1 MPEFEPALEER
12 KVWVVWIATDDSD
25 NPVALF
31 TTEELAQT
39 FVTRSYAERY
49 ADEYSLL
56 NEDDRKELAHPNDM
70 TNEGI
75 DLYFRQ
81 FDSNYWVTEETL
93 KGPL

>member
-1 MPEFEPALEER
+1 MTMDELRLEER
-12 KVWVVWIATDDSD
+12 KIWVVWIATDDSD

-39 FVTRSYAERY
+39 FVTRSYISRY
-49 ADEYSLL
+49 QDEYDLL
-56 NEDDRKELAHPNDM
+56 NEEDRKTVAHPNDM
-70 TNEGI
+70 TNEAI

-81 FDSNYWVTEETL
+81 FDSQYWTTEETL